1 MKTTMTTK
9 KKTVLAALLATCL
22 SVPAASVWAG
32 TGSSLGKI
40 QQAVDSNSPDAIM
53 AEVER
58 AEKLVCG
65 GCGVILTNLI
75 DHPDYR
81 VREVAAWWIAKRP
94 AMRTRIRNL
103 MVERL
108 TSANGV
114 YARNAADI
122 LGAFMHPDAVAPIS
136 AALGRADLEP
146 VARVAAVNALAF
158 IGHKVALPT
167 LAAATKDADA
177 QVRRAA
183 VAAIR
188 ELREVTV
195 SADAR
200 SAISDSD
207 AGVRLEAVQTV
218 GFFKDAAAR
227 VALEGALRDGDARV
241 RENAAWALGELG
253 DRAAFTA
260 LAAARDGDASVVVR
274 GIAAAA
280 IRNLK

>member
-1 MKTTMTTK
+1 MKTNQKSRMK
-9 KKTVLAALLATCL
+9 ATVLAALLTL
-22 SVPAASVWAG
+22 SLSAG
-32 TGSSLGKI
+32 TALAGRGSSFGAV

-58 AEKLVCG
+58 AEKLTCG
-65 GCGVILTNLI
+65 GCGVIMTTLI

-94 AMRTRIRNL
+94 GMRAKIRNQ
-103 MVERL
+103 MFERL
-108 TSANGV
+108 VSANGV
-114 YARNAADI
+114 YARHAADV
-122 LGAFMHPDAVAPIS
+122 LGAFMNPEAVAPIT
-136 AALGRADLEP
+136 AALGRSDLQP
-146 VARVAAVNALAF
+146 MARVAAVNALAF

-167 LAAATKDADA
+167 LAAMTKDADA

-195 SADAR
+195 STDAR
-200 SAISDSD
+200 AAITDAD

-218 GFFKDAAAR
+218 GFFKDTAGR
-227 VALEGALRDGDARV
+227 VALEGALKDADARV

-253 DRAAFTA
+253 DRAAFAA